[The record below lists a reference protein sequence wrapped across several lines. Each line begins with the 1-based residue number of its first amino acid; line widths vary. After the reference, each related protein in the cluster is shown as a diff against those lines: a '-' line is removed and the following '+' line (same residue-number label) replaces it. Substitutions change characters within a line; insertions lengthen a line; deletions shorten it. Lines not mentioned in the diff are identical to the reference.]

1 MGILINHLFNDH
13 QRRSIMRTLRIAT
26 MLLFVMVLCSP
37 ITPGQITVQKDKL
50 NALATALST
59 APAGSVLLL
68 ERGGLYPN
76 VGVVTVTVP
85 VTLQATGTG
94 KRPVVFQT
102 AKTDGTYDVRDFQLN
117 AASFTAIGI
126 HFDADH
132 GDNSWTR
139 YGLSSGVA
147 NIVLRF
153 DGCAFSNYFGRTID
167 LLTADNKA
175 FFTDCIWAGDVKRT
189 GFDEGRPID
198 ARQFGHDTVFVQN
211 CTFQNVTDRFF
222 RHYTGA
228 GYLPLDV
235 VIFDHCT
242 FAYGYNYRPG
252 FQFGTIKNLQ
262 FTNNLVVDPGMMGT
276 EPYTIRKNEVDYAE
290 GDIRVFSA
298 VKVDSLQTKILMSNN
313 NIYVEQP
320 ILDIFKA
327 NKDSISQAQWFN
339 AEFRSKID
347 TSKAMFSESLTFTNP
362 AGAPITVITQFAK
375 SPRTPITATGMNLR
389 HPDSVSYAYPT
400 SARSYT
406 AGAGGFPV
414 GDLNWFPTRKAAWIT
429 AGKPISAVENVAS
442 VPREFSLSQNYPNP
456 FNPTT
461 TIEYTLAQNSHVV
474 LNVFDVLG
482 REVACLVD
490 NMQQGGTL
498 YRVTFD
504 ASRLA
509 SGVYFYR
516 LQSGASSIVKSL
528 VLMK

>member
-1 MGILINHLFNDH
+1 MGILINSLINNP
-13 QRRSIMRTLRIAT
+13 QRRRVMRKVQYTV
-26 MLLFVMVLCSP
+26 LLLLVMVLCIPSAW
-37 ITPGQITVQKDKL
+37 GQITVPKDKL

-117 AASFTAIGI
+117 GASFTAIGI

-228 GYLPLDV
+228 GYTPLDV

-262 FTNNLVVDPGMMGT
+262 FTNNLVIDPGMMGT
-276 EPYTIRKNEVDYAE
+276 EPFTIRKNEVDYPE

-298 VKVDSLQTKILMSNN
+298 VKVDSLQTKINMSNN
-313 NIYVEQP
+313 NVYIEQP

-327 NKDSISQAQWFN
+327 NKDSISQAPWFN
-339 AEFRSKID
+339 AEFKSKID
-347 TSKAMFSESLTFTNP
+347 TNKAVFSEVLTFANVP
-362 AGAPITVITQFAK
+362 GAPTTVISQFAR
-375 SPRTPITATGMNLR
+375 SPRTPITATAMNLR
-389 HPDSVSYAYPT
+389 HPDSVNYAYST
-400 SARSYT
+400 SSKSYT
-406 AGAGGFPV
+406 AAAGGFPV

-429 AGKPISAVENVAS
+429 AGKPITAVEQQTVA
-442 VPREFSLSQNYPNP
+442 PRTFTLSQNYPNP
-456 FNPTT
+456 FNPST
-461 TIEYTLAQNSHVV
+461 TINYSLATDSHVMLAV
-474 LNVFDVLG
+474 YDVLG
-482 REVACLVD
+482 REVARLVD
-490 NMQQGGTL
+490 DMRQAGIAH
-498 YRVTFD
+498 RVTFD

-509 SGVYFYR
+509 SGVYYYR
-516 LQSGASSIVKSL
+516 LQAGASSIVNKMIL
-528 VLMK
+528 TK

>member
-1 MGILINHLFNDH
+1 
-13 QRRSIMRTLRIAT
+13 
-26 MLLFVMVLCSP
+26 MLLLMVMCSANSQA
-37 ITPGQITVQKDKL
+37 QITVPKDKL

-94 KRPVVFQT
+94 MRPVVFQT

-117 AASFTAIGI
+117 GASFTAIGI

-132 GDNSWTR
+132 GDKTWTR

-211 CTFQNVTDRFF
+211 CTFMNVTDRFF

-228 GYLPLDV
+228 GYTPLDV

-252 FQFGTIKNLQ
+252 FQFGTIKSLQ
-262 FTNNLVVDPGMMGT
+262 FTNNLVVDPGMLGT
-276 EPYTIRKNEVDYAE
+276 ELKTIRKNEVDYAE

-298 VKVDSLQTKILMSNN
+298 VKVDSLKTKITMSNN
-313 NIYVEQP
+313 NIYVEQA
-320 ILDIFKA
+320 ILDIFTA
-327 NKDSISQAQWFN
+327 NKDSISRAPWFN
-339 AEFRSKID
+339 AEFKSKID
-347 TSKAMFSESLTFTNP
+347 TNRAMFSEALTFTNAP
-362 AGAPITVITQFAK
+362 GAPLPVITQFAR
-375 SPRTPITATGMNLR
+375 SPLSPITATAMNLR
-389 HPDSVSYAYPT
+389 HPDSVSYVYPT
-400 SARSYT
+400 TSKSYT
-406 AGAGGFPV
+406 AAAGGFPV
-414 GDLNWFPTRKAAWIT
+414 GDLNWFPTRKTAWIA
-429 AGKPISAVENVAS
+429 AGKPVTAVQRSEAEI
-442 VPREFSLSQNYPNP
+442 PHQFTLGQNYPNP
-456 FNPTT
+456 FNPST
-461 TIEYTLAQNSHVV
+461 TIEFTLERESMVTLSV
-474 LNVFDVLG
+474 YDVLG
-482 REVACLVD
+482 REVANLIHEVR
-490 NMQQGGTL
+490 GAG
-498 YRVTFD
+498 VVHHATFD
-504 ASRLA
+504 ASQLS
-509 SGVYFYR
+509 SGVYYYR
-516 LQSGASSIVKSL
+516 LQAGQTSVTKK
-528 VLMK
+528 LMLTK